1 MSTGRPTCGHDVR
14 WRQFDFL
21 WMMHIM
27 DYEARDDFN
36 TVVLQVAST
45 LGLVTVLSGFV
56 LAGVTSSRL
65 RRWSAGMNAFL
76 RRLTK
81 ESEG

>member
-1 MSTGRPTCGHDVR
+1 
-14 WRQFDFL
+14 
-21 WMMHIM
+21 M

-36 TVVLQVAST
+36 TVVLQVASM

-56 LAGVTSSRL
+56 LAGVTSPRL
-65 RRWSAGMNAFL
+65 RRWSAGMNVFL

-81 ESEG
+81 EPEG